1 MATLIK
7 NIEAKFYDN
16 HTTNVKYVKSI
27 TSNLQKEDYI
37 DITGFIGF
45 LQNFSKTEETY
56 LLETPI
62 EFGLKNQ
69 YNIPLTTLTI
79 DY

>member
-1 MATLIK
+1 MPTLIK
-7 NIEAKFYDN
+7 SIEAKFYDN
-16 HTTNVKYVKSI
+16 HNTNIRYVKSL

-37 DITGFIGF
+37 NIYGLEAY
-45 LQNFSKTEETY
+45 LQNFSKTEQTY

-69 YNIPLTTLTI
+69 YNIPLVNITI